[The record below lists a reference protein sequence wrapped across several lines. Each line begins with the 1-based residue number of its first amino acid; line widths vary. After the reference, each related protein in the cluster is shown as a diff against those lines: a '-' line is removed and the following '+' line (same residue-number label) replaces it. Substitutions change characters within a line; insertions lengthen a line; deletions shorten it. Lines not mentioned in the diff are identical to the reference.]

1 MALRLNIA
9 VSLLLLSNVAIA
21 DCGQMLSQYRMK
33 AWQTDDGL
41 PLDAVYA
48 IAQTPD
54 RFIWIAT
61 EDGLARFDGTEFQRV
76 DLGLVLGDAPEY
88 MQSLAVTPDGDLLAG
103 SVSPGLL
110 QLGADDPALLSV
122 DIPVRQLLQAPDG
135 NLWMGS
141 RSEGVRVWP
150 EGGEPTV
157 LEDTRSLQI
166 SVLAPRSEGGVW
178 IGYGNA
184 GVQYAKEQR
193 VYDISANDDILETL
207 SVLSL
212 MEDSSGGLWIG
223 AREGFFRFEAGILKR
238 VAGVES
244 NVSALLE
251 DAEGAIW
258 IGLADGGI
266 GRLCANE
273 GIDWLLPEHG
283 LPAGP
288 IKAFLKDADD
298 SVWIGMHGG
307 GLVHLS
313 RGAALP
319 LTAAQGLP
327 SRPALPVLETGNGVI
342 WIGTFGG
349 GLVRYDGRNTKVI
362 TERDGLTSNWVF
374 SLSEGENGD
383 LWVGTREGI
392 SLLREGSLDHV
403 IAMGDGLMN
412 TTAVAILYESGG
424 LWIGS
429 PTGFARLQD
438 GQLRTYTTSGKPVT
452 SAVTQIFRRRDGTL
466 LIATDG
472 DGVYQLKN
480 DVLERPIYNK
490 DLPSPLVFA
499 FHEQENGDLWVMT
512 ARGLLRHDGET
523 SSTMTTANGLP
534 DPHLFSMLDDGL
546 GYFWFSGN
554 RGVFRVTHD
563 ALQSVA
569 EEGGQLEY
577 TERFTAADGMPR
589 TETNGGFQPTAW
601 RSNDGR
607 LWYPT
612 SDGVAVFDPASLV
625 ASDTRIPQ
633 VYVDAVHAGEVSLS
647 TDAGIKLSPNPPP
660 LRFSYTAPEYLN
672 SQRVNYRYRMLGLED
687 AWYPATERHAL
698 YHGLPAGNFTFN
710 VQARID
716 RGPWS
721 SSTEIPVTVRRH
733 LLQTPLFWGVLALLA
748 LLAAGTFYHLYQQR
762 RRQREM
768 QQQQAQ
774 KLESIGLLASGV
786 AHDFNNVLQV
796 IIGGAE
802 TLQLRFTDNADIQ
815 RDINPILNAAAQGV
829 GLSRQLLTFARQEPG
844 RPAAVSLR
852 DEVVRASGLVER
864 LVPSSIKLTIDASD
878 DVGICVIDPV
888 QLQQVLLNLV
898 TNARDATPAGG
909 SIRIEVACGAPGWA
923 HIRVI
928 DSGVGISAKAR
939 ERIFEPFFTTKG
951 VGKGTGLGL
960 SVSYGIVNNAG
971 GRIEVASRIGSGTT
985 FDVILPTKKAGTDGA
1000 SLP

>member
-1 MALRLNIA
+1 
-9 VSLLLLSNVAIA
+9 
-21 DCGQMLSQYRMK
+21 MLSQYRMK

-54 RFIWIAT
+54 RFLWIAT
-61 EDGLARFDGTEFQRV
+61 EDGLARFDGAEFQRV
-76 DLGLVLGDAPEY
+76 DLGSVLGDAPEY
-88 MQSLAVTPDGDLLAG
+88 MQALAVTPEGHLLAG
-103 SVSPGLL
+103 SVSPGLIR
-110 QLGADDPALLSV
+110 LGADDPVLLPV
-122 DIPVRQLLQAPDG
+122 DIPVRQLLQAPSGD
-135 NLWMGS
+135 LWMGS
-141 RSEGVRVWP
+141 RSDGVQVWP
-150 EGGEPTV
+150 AGGEPTV
-157 LEDTRSLQI
+157 LEDARSLQI
-166 SVLAPRSEGGVW
+166 SVLASRSEGGVW
-178 IGYGNA
+178 IGYANA
-184 GVQYAKEQR
+184 GVQYANKQR
-193 VYDISANDDILETL
+193 AYNLSADDSMLQTL
-207 SVLSL
+207 NVLSL
-212 MEDSSGGLWIG
+212 MEDSSGALWIG
-223 AREGFFRFEAGILKR
+223 AREGFYRLDAGSLER
-238 VAGVES
+238 VAGVDS
-244 NVSALLE
+244 NVSSLLE
-251 DAEGAIW
+251 HPRGVIW

-266 GRLCANE
+266 GRLCGNG

-298 SVWIGMHGG
+298 SVWVGMHGG

-327 SRPALPVLETGNGVI
+327 SRPALPVLQTSNGVT

-349 GLVRYDGRNTKVI
+349 GLVRYEGRNTEVI
-362 TERDGLTSNWVF
+362 TERDGLSSNWVF

-383 LWVGTREGI
+383 LWVGTREGV
-392 SLLREGSLDHV
+392 SLLREGSPDS
-403 IAMGDGLMN
+403 ITGIGDGVMN
-412 TTAVAILYESGG
+412 TTAVAILYEAGG

-429 PTGFARLQD
+429 PTDFSRLQD
-438 GQLRTYTTSGKPVT
+438 GQLRNYKASGKSVN

-472 DGVYQLKN
+472 DGLYQLKD
-480 DVLERPIYNK
+480 DVLERPIYNQ

-499 FHEQENGDLWVMT
+499 FHEQENGDLWVTT
-512 ARGLLRHDGET
+512 ARGLLRYDGEQ
-523 SSTMTTANGLP
+523 SSTVTTANGLP

-554 RGVFRVTHD
+554 RGVFRVAHND
-563 ALQSVA
+563 LLSVA
-569 EEGGQLEY
+569 EAGGQLQS

-589 TETNGGFQPTAW
+589 SETNGGFQPTAW

-612 SDGVAVFDPASLV
+612 SDGVAVFDPASLI
-625 ASDTRIPQ
+625 ANRTRVPQ
-633 VYVDAVHAGEVSLS
+633 VFVDAVHAGDAPLS
-647 TDAGIKLSPNPPP
+647 RDAGIELSPNPPP
-660 LRFSYTAPEYLN
+660 LRFSYTAPEYIN
-672 SQRVNYRYRMLGLED
+672 TQRVNYRYRMLGLED

-698 YHGLPAGNFTFN
+698 YHGLPAGDFTFN

-721 SSTEIPVTVRRH
+721 SSTEIPVTVKRH
-733 LLQTPLFWGVLALLA
+733 LLETPLFWGVLTLSA
-748 LLAAGTFYHLYQQR
+748 LLAAGTFYHLHQQR
-762 RRQREM
+762 RRRREM
-768 QQQQAQ
+768 QMQQAQ

-802 TLQLRFTDNADIQ
+802 ALQFRFADNAEIQ
-815 RDINPILNAAAQGV
+815 RDIDPVLNAAAQGV

-844 RPAAVSLR
+844 SPVTVSLR
-852 DEVVRASGLVER
+852 DEVVRASALMQR

-878 DVGICVIDPV
+878 DVGLCVIDPV

-909 SIRIEVACGAPGWA
+909 SIRIELVRGAPGWA

-928 DSGVGISAKAR
+928 DSGGGMSAKER
-939 ERIFEPFFTTKG
+939 ERIFEPFFTTKA

-960 SVSYGIVNNAG
+960 SVSYGIVNSAG
-971 GRIEVASRIGSGTT
+971 GRIEVRSRIGEGTT
-985 FDVILPTKKAGTDGA
+985 FDVILPTQEEAHTDG
-1000 SLP
+1000 S